1 MASARHPEQ
10 DGRLLHRRPSTTAY
24 AHHHE
29 RDGHCR
35 RPSTTASAQHHA
47 EDALRHRRPSTTASA
62 HHHAADAL
70 RHRHPSTTAC
80 AHHPEQD
87 GPLPCRRPWTRASAH
102 HPEQDGPLLYR
113 RPSTTASAHHHAAVG
128 LRPHPA
134 VPRIVH
140 RRADLEEHPRNPA
153 RTQASRH
160 RVHAQSARI
169 RGPGPRAGCLDRM
182 SRSLC
187 SCRPRG
193 PDAVCGV
200 VGRAEVKDQ
209 ANGCEWTRASPR
221 VPRSSRATARPA
233 RSRHSEHG
241 VRSEPA
247 PTPGP
252 NRTAGR
258 SPRPKPHD
266 RDSSTSEDALTEA
279 RAAILRGRRHTPA
292 STGDG
297 AECARLRRKA
307 RRTMCDGPSRF
318 YSS

>member
-10 DGRLLHRRPSTTAY
+10 DGRLLHRRPSTTASAHHRERDEHCRRPSTTAC
-24 AHHHE
+24 AHHHAADAL
-29 RDGHCR
+29 RHR

-62 HHHAADAL
+62 HHHAAAAL
-70 RHRHPSTTAC
+70 R
-80 AHHPEQD
+80 
-87 GPLPCRRPWTRASAH
+87 L
-102 HPEQDGPLLYR
+102 
-113 RPSTTASAHHHAAVG
+113 
-128 LRPHPA
+128 HPA

-140 RRADLEEHPRNPA
+140 RRADPEVHPRNPA
-153 RTQASRH
+153 RMEASRH

-233 RSRHSEHG
+233 RPRHSQHG
-241 VRSEPA
+241 DRCAPA
-247 PTPGP
+247 PTPDP
-252 NRTAGR
+252 YRTAGS

-266 RDSSTSEDALTEA
+266 SDSSTREDALTEA
-279 RAAILRGRRHTPA
+279 RAAILRGCRRRRA
-292 STGDG
+292 STVDG
-297 AECARLRRKA
+297 AACGR
-307 RRTMCDGPSRF
+307 
-318 YSS
+318 

>member
-10 DGRLLHRRPSTTAY
+10 DGPLPCRRPSTTAS
-24 AHHHE
+24 AHHRE
-29 RDGHCR
+29 RDEHCRRLSTTASAHHRERDEHCRRPSTTASAHHRERDEHCR

-47 EDALRHRRPSTTASA
+47 EDALRHRHPSTTACAHHHEQDGPLLHRRPSTTASA
-62 HHHAADAL
+62 QHHAADAL
-70 RHRHPSTTAC
+70 RHRRPSTTAC
-80 AHHPEQD
+80 AHH
-87 GPLPCRRPWTRASAH
+87 RA
-102 HPEQDGPLLYR
+102 
-113 RPSTTASAHHHAAVG
+113 AAA
-128 LRPHPA
+128 LRLHPA

-140 RRADLEEHPRNPA
+140 RRADPEVHPRNPA
-153 RTQASRH
+153 RMEASRH

-233 RSRHSEHG
+233 RPRHSQHG
-241 VRSEPA
+241 DRCAPA
-247 PTPGP
+247 PTPDP
-252 NRTAGR
+252 YRTAGS

-279 RAAILRGRRHTPA
+279 RAAILRGCRRRRA

-297 AECARLRRKA
+297 AACAR
-307 RRTMCDGPSRF
+307 
-318 YSS
+318 